1 MRRSALSDVD
11 KGGLSEL
18 LRQQTILARFG
29 ELALRSDDLD
39 EILTESCRLVGE
51 ALGTDLAKVVELQ
64 EDGQTLLV
72 RAGVGWKP
80 GVVGVATIMV
90 ADDTSEG
97 HALKTG
103 KPLISPDI
111 ATETRFK
118 YPPFLSENG
127 VRAVANVIII
137 GGKGRPPY
145 GILQVDSCKPREFT
159 EADTAFLS
167 GYANLLAAT
176 VDRLRVIGEMRDE
189 EARRR
194 VALEAQVAERTA
206 ALVGSNAQL
215 DAFAYTVSHDLRAPL
230 RAMEGFARILLDDYA
245 GPLGDKGGRYAE
257 RIVAAAER
265 MEGLIDALLAYSRLQ
280 RQEAKVRAVDPT
292 SMALRAAD
300 EARTRHEG
308 AITIDVAAP
317 LLLVLAEP
325 VVLGQVLTNL
335 IGNAAKF
342 RREGVPVHVAVRAEQ
357 RAGRVRIWV
366 EDDGIGI
373 APEHQVRIFNVFER
387 LHGQEAYPGTG
398 IGLAIVK
405 KGVERMGGSCGVE
418 SEPGHGSRFWIELA
432 DGRNEA
438 DWAHVEEG
446 KED

>member
-1 MRRSALSDVD
+1 LSDAD
-11 KGGLSEL
+11 KTGQSEL

-80 GVVGVATIMV
+80 GVVGTATIKA

-103 KPLISPDI
+103 KPMTSPDI
-111 ATETRFK
+111 STETRFR
-118 YPPFLSENG
+118 YPPFLTENG

-145 GILQVDSCKPREFT
+145 GILQIDSRTPREFT
-159 EADTAFLS
+159 ETDTAFLS

-176 VDRLRVIGEMRDE
+176 VDRLRVIGELRDA
-189 EARRR
+189 EAGRRI
-194 VALEAQVAERTA
+194 ALEAQVAERTA
-206 ALVGSNAQL
+206 ALAGSNAQL

-245 GPLGDKGGRYAE
+245 EPLGDKGGRYVE

-280 RQEAKVRAVDPT
+280 RREAKVRAVDPT
-292 SMALRAAD
+292 PMALRAAD
-300 EARTRHEG
+300 EARTRDGSAVVIE
-308 AITIDVAAP
+308 VAAP
-317 LLLVLAEP
+317 LPPVLAEP

-357 RAGRVRIWV
+357 RTGRVRIWV

-373 APEHQVRIFNVFER
+373 APEHQARIFNVFER

-398 IGLAIVK
+398 IGLAIVR
-405 KGVERMGGSCGVE
+405 KGVELMGGSCGVE
-418 SEPGHGSRFWIELA
+418 SQPGRGSRFWIELA

-438 DWAHVEEG
+438 ARAHVREG
-446 KED
+446 KKD

>member
-1 MRRSALSDVD
+1 MDWQDALLGRCSLIWVFSSTTRTASLTRRRLEAWCCWCGDHHGRGQHLGGTLS
-11 KGGLSEL
+11 
-18 LRQQTILARFG
+18 
-29 ELALRSDDLD
+29 
-39 EILTESCRLVGE
+39 
-51 ALGTDLAKVVELQ
+51 
-64 EDGQTLLV
+64 
-72 RAGVGWKP
+72 
-80 GVVGVATIMV
+80 
-90 ADDTSEG
+90 
-97 HALKTG
+97 LKTG
-103 KPLISPDI
+103 EPVTSPDI

-118 YPPFLSENG
+118 YPPFLVENG

-145 GILQVDSCKPREFT
+145 GILQVDSRTPREFT
-159 EADTAFLS
+159 ETDTAFLS

-176 VDRLRVIGEMRDE
+176 VDRLRVIGELRDG

-206 ALVGSNAQL
+206 ALAGSNAQL

-280 RQEAKVRAVDPT
+280 RREAKVRAVDPT
-292 SMALRAAD
+292 PMALRAAD
-300 EARTRHEG
+300 EARTRDGE
-308 AITIDVAAP
+308 AVMIEVAVP
-317 LLLVLAEP
+317 LLPVLAEP

-342 RREGVPVHVAVRAEQ
+342 RREGVPVHVSVRAEQ

-373 APEHQVRIFNVFER
+373 SPEHQGRIFNVFER

-398 IGLAIVK
+398 IGLAIVR
-405 KGVERMGGSCGVE
+405 KGVELMGGSCGVE
-418 SEPGHGSRFWIELA
+418 SQPGRGSRFWIELA
-432 DGRNEA
+432 DGKNEVNR
-438 DWAHVEEG
+438 AHVQEG
-446 KED
+446 NED

>member
-1 MRRSALSDVD
+1 LSDAD

-29 ELALRSDDLD
+29 ELALRSDDLG

-80 GVVGVATIMV
+80 GVVGVATIKA

-118 YPPFLSENG
+118 YPPFLTENG
-127 VRAVANVIII
+127 VRAVANVIIIII

-145 GILQVDSCKPREFT
+145 GILQIDSRTPREFT

-176 VDRLRVIGEMRDE
+176 VDRLRVIGELRGG

-206 ALVGSNAQL
+206 ALAGSNAQL

-265 MEGLIDALLAYSRLQ
+265 MEGLIDALLAYSQLQ

-292 SMALRAAD
+292 PMALRAAD
-300 EARTRHEG
+300 EARTGHEG
-308 AITIDVAAP
+308 AIKIEVATP
-317 LLLVLAEP
+317 LLPVLAEP

-373 APEHQVRIFNVFER
+373 APEHQARIFNVFER

-398 IGLAIVK
+398 IGLAIVR
-405 KGVERMGGSCGVE
+405 KGAELMGGSCGVE
-418 SEPGHGSRFWIELA
+418 SELGHGSRFWIELA

-438 DWAHVEEG
+438 DYAHIEEG
-446 KED
+446 KKD